1 MEELV
6 GRKHERD
13 ELLRCSS
20 SKRSELVIIYGRR
33 RIGKTF
39 LVNRTFD
46 DRFSFYFTGSHKAP
60 KERQLERFAQALQ
73 QYGGMKF
80 CPKIDSWYHAF
91 DALQQML
98 SGRKSKKKVIFFD
111 EMPWM
116 DTKGSDFVAA
126 FEDFWNTWAALRDDI
141 CMIACGSA
149 TSWMVDKIV
158 ENQGGLH
165 NRVTSRIY
173 LRPFSLAETEEY
185 ARTHGCVWDRY
196 TLTQC
201 YMYIGGVPFYLSLM
215 DFHLDLP
222 TNIDRLFF
230 ASHARLADEFNELFN
245 VLFSEST
252 KYIEI
257 VRLLASHREGLTRQE
272 IAASLPN
279 GGTLTKR
286 LENLL
291 RCDFISTNIPFAK
304 KKKGAIYQ
312 LSDFFTL
319 FYFRF
324 IEGVPKTDSSYWALK
339 MRTPQVR
346 AWQGLT
352 FELVCKVHIS
362 NIIHKLGISGV
373 LTQTS
378 SWRSRSDSKES
389 GKTQIDIV
397 IEREDRYIYLCEVK
411 FSESPFVIDKSYEK
425 ILREKM
431 SVFQEETKTRKTLLT
446 SFITTFGV
454 KPGIHSGIV
463 QNEVMLDDLFL

>member
-1 MEELV
+1 
-6 GRKHERD
+6 
-13 ELLRCSS
+13 
-20 SKRSELVIIYGRR
+20 
-33 RIGKTF
+33 
-39 LVNRTFD
+39 
-46 DRFSFYFTGSHKAP
+46 
-60 KERQLERFAQALQ
+60 
-73 QYGGMKF
+73 
-80 CPKIDSWYHAF
+80 
-91 DALQQML
+91 
-98 SGRKSKKKVIFFD
+98 
-111 EMPWM
+111 
-116 DTKGSDFVAA
+116 
-126 FEDFWNTWAALRDDI
+126 
-141 CMIACGSA
+141 MIACGSA

-324 IEGVPKTDSSYWALK
+324 IEGVPKTDSAYWALK

-352 FELVCKVHIS
+352 FELVC
-362 NIIHKLGISGV
+362 
-373 LTQTS
+373 
-378 SWRSRSDSKES
+378 
-389 GKTQIDIV
+389 KTQIDIV